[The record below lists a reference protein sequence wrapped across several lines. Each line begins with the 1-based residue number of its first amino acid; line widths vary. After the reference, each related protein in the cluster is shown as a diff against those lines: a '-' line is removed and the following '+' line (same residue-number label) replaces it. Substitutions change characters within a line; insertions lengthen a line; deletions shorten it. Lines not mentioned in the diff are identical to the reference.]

1 MSLLSAPTR
10 PAEAA
15 RRQLGVLES
24 RARLC
29 SIDKAYDPLTRLNQA
44 IDWALLP
51 LRHSRCV

>member
-10 PAEAA
+10 PAEAG

>member
-44 IDWALLP
+44 IDWELLP